1 MAAREDTTQQMVS
14 YVYGIAPA
22 DVEPDP
28 KAGGV
33 GDPPSSVTTVRHG
46 DIAALVSEIA
56 VDQPLGTPED
66 LNAHAQLLD
75 SAAATHPVLPMR
87 FGAVLT
93 GPDAVADELLAA
105 HHDEF
110 AEALDELEG
119 RAEYVVKCRYVEEA
133 ILAEVLAENPEAAQL
148 REAIRGK
155 SEDAGR
161 DDRIA
166 LGELINNSIAAKREE
181 DTRKVVD
188 ALNELGF
195 DVNLREPTHEEDA
208 AHVACLAET
217 AKQGELE
224 NAISRLASVWSG
236 RVNVR
241 LLGPLAPYDFVVAK
255 QPEE

>member
-1 MAAREDTTQQMVS
+1 MATREDTARKTAS

-33 GDPPSSVTTVRHG
+33 GNPPSSVTTVRHG
-46 DIAALVSEIA
+46 DIAALVSEIPL
-56 VDQPLGTPED
+56 DEPLGRPED

-87 FGAVLT
+87 FGAVLA
-93 GPDAVADELLAA
+93 GPDAVADELLAV

-110 AEALDELEG
+110 VAALDELAG
-119 RAEYVVKCRYVEEA
+119 RAEYVVTCRYVTDA
-133 ILAEVLAENPEAAQL
+133 VLPEVLAENPEAARL

-155 SEDAGR
+155 PEDASRG
-161 DDRIA
+161 DRIA
-166 LGELINNSIAAKREE
+166 LGELINNAIAAKREQ
-181 DTRKVVD
+181 DTRRVVD
-188 ALNELGF
+188 ALQELGF

-208 AHVACLAET
+208 AHVACLGET

-224 NAISRLASVWSG
+224 NAMSKLASEWSG

-241 LLGPLAPYDFVVAK
+241 LLGPLAPYDFVVAR
-255 QPEE
+255 QPGE